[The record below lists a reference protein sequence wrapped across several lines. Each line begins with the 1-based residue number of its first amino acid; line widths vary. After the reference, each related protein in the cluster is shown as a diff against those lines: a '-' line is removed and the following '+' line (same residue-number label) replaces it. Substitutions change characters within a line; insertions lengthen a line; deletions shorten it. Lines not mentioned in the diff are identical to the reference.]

1 MTDQYYA
8 SKLSA
13 EKLKKCYD
21 VATARVVEYLE
32 AEITHVLTHIEKA
45 DNVLELGCGYGRVLD
60 RLVQAAQFVVGID
73 TSISSLELAK
83 VLYQIKS
90 KCHVFQMDAATLG
103 FQDNTFSKTICIQNG
118 ISAFKT
124 DPRKLMM
131 ESVRVTKKGGTCLF
145 SSYSDAFW
153 DHRLEW
159 FVIQSREGLLGEIDW
174 NETKKGII
182 VCKDGFK
189 STTFRKDDFLTLTSS
204 LELEAEIVEVDQS
217 SVFCEINVEK

>member
-1 MTDQYYA
+1 MIDQYYA

-21 VATARVVEYLE
+21 LATSRVVEYLE
-32 AEITHVLTHIEKA
+32 AEITHVLTHIEET
-45 DNVLELGCGYGRVLD
+45 DMVLELGCGYGRVLS
-60 RLVQAAQFVVGID
+60 RLAQAAQFVVGID
-73 TSISSLELAK
+73 TSICSLELAK
-83 VLYQIKS
+83 FLYQTKS
-90 KCHVFQMDAATLG
+90 KYHLFQMDAATLG
-103 FQDNTFSKTICIQNG
+103 FQDNTFNKTICIQNG

-124 DPRKLMM
+124 DPKKLMM
-131 ESVRVTKKGGTCLF
+131 ESVRVTKNGGTCLF

-153 DHRLEW
+153 DYRLDW

-174 NETKKGII
+174 DETKEGNI

-189 STTFRKDDFLTLTSS
+189 STTFRKDDFLTLASL

-217 SVFCEINVEK
+217 SVFCEIDVQK